1 MEGEASK
8 VVSEKLQE
16 AIRTA
21 SNSDVLKSARLRE
34 VRQTSQHHTAN
45 M

>member
-21 SNSDVLKSARLRE
+21 SHSDVLKSARLRE